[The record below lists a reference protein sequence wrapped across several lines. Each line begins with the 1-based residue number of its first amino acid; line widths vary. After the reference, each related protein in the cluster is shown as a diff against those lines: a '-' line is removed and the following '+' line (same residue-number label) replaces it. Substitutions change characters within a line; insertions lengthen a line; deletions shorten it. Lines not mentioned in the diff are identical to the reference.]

1 MADIKHPRH
10 EEALSGVKASKAR
23 LLSHAEARRKDKP
36 QELAAKKMQ
45 AVTGET
51 REPEPA
57 TAAEDFKIDYKAAAR
72 DALNRVQQELVTK
85 EIEQKVK
92 LELENEKLQE
102 QLNTFEA
109 MEFEETKTPSS
120 LDMKLKVISGK
131 RFGMVPQGNKIQ
143 SIISVAGHQVIRNL
157 SEPSEFTLMHL
168 DTYADYLRQ
177 VEPRIES
184 RAVRALLT
192 TGGPRMKKL
201 HGRHLEVY
209 GPYQVML
216 NVDGISIYTRTYVT
230 TDDDQMGQIYLGEEE
245 LKVRRIGHDAMMEQ
259 DAVHIGYEAD
269 VTAHLLD
276 TNGTKI
282 GVTGLL
288 DTGAVVKVMPIK
300 TWERM
305 GFTREDLIPTNLRLA
320 AANRGAI
327 YVAGRT
333 PITVLHMGGRDL
345 WMSFLVVE
353 NLDDADQFILGR
365 DFVRKF
371 DVMIDLNNGLIR
383 IRNPDRKYFKRPI
396 NRIITDE
403 NKVPVVLD
411 RKVKLQP
418 GQAVAA
424 IFRMRNLNSLSDSKQ
439 VCLVP
444 NPNSQSSVILGRSFS
459 VTRNGLCVSVLL
471 NTLDTTVSIQ
481 RAKKLG
487 YALPMRTDYEE
498 TQNFKKY
505 SVKDCPYHANKD
517 KILKRINE
525 LKSIHKLFS
534 MKSKTDDGLSSC
546 SNFPERPSS
555 YELDSDKPVLPEIE
569 HLKGKI
575 GEGDFEK
582 LQDLLNR
589 NADVFSK
596 HKADIGCCNF
606 VEHEIELEEGAVPH
620 REGARRMTPHK
631 SEACRAE
638 IEMLL
643 EYDMIEPSKSPWAC
657 GVVMAKKKGGQLRF
671 CCDFRYLNAVT
682 IKDAYPIP
690 RIDESLSKLG
700 DAKFF
705 TTLDLGSA
713 FWQVPL
719 RKKDR
724 EKTWESRDVLR
735 G

>member
-1 MADIKHPRH
+1 
-10 EEALSGVKASKAR
+10 
-23 LLSHAEARRKDKP
+23 
-36 QELAAKKMQ
+36 
-45 AVTGET
+45 
-51 REPEPA
+51 
-57 TAAEDFKIDYKAAAR
+57 
-72 DALNRVQQELVTK
+72 
-85 EIEQKVK
+85 
-92 LELENEKLQE
+92 
-102 QLNTFEA
+102 
-109 MEFEETKTPSS
+109 
-120 LDMKLKVISGK
+120 
-131 RFGMVPQGNKIQ
+131 
-143 SIISVAGHQVIRNL
+143 
-157 SEPSEFTLMHL
+157 
-168 DTYADYLRQ
+168 
-177 VEPRIES
+177 
-184 RAVRALLT
+184 
-192 TGGPRMKKL
+192 MKKL
-201 HGRHLEVY
+201 HGRYLEVY

-276 TNGTKI
+276 TNGTKL

-288 DTGAVVKVMPIK
+288 DTEAVVSVMPIK

-333 PITVLHMGGRDL
+333 PITVLHMGGRDF
-345 WMSFLVVE
+345 WMSFQVVE
-353 NLDDADQFILGR
+353 NPDDADQFILGR
-365 DFVRKF
+365 DFVRNF
-371 DVMIDLNNGLIR
+371 DVMVDLNNGLIR
-383 IRNPDRKYFKRPI
+383 IRKPDRKHVKRPI
-396 NRIITDE
+396 NRIITDK
-403 NKVPVVLD
+403 NKVPIFLD

-418 GQAVAA
+418 GQAVVA

-471 NTLDTTVSIQ
+471 NTMDTTVSIQ
-481 RAKKLG
+481 RGKKLC

-498 TQNFKKY
+498 TQNLKKY
-505 SVKDCPYHANKD
+505 SVKDCPYHANND
-517 KILKRINE
+517 KISKRINE

-534 MKSKTDDGLSSC
+534 MKSEMDDGLSSC
-546 SNFPERPSS
+546 STFPERPSS
-555 YELDSDKPVLPEIE
+555 YELESDKPVLPEIE

-582 LQDLLNR
+582 LRDLLNR

-596 HKADIGCCNF
+596 HKADIGCCYF

-690 RIDESLSKLG
+690 RIDESISKLG
-700 DAKFF
+700 DAKIF

-724 EKTWESRDVLR
+724 EKTGFACELGLYQWKRMPFGLCNATATFQRLMAQALTRVTKRYGNLVMCYVDDVVIATPTLEDHIDR
-735 G
+735 LDEVFGCMKRAGLKCKPSKCEILSDSIKYLGRMVDRHRVRSDPEAVEAVLTWKAPRTDTQLLSFPGFANYYREFI

>member
-1 MADIKHPRH
+1 M
-10 EEALSGVKASKAR
+10 
-23 LLSHAEARRKDKP
+23 
-36 QELAAKKMQ
+36 
-45 AVTGET
+45 
-51 REPEPA
+51 
-57 TAAEDFKIDYKAAAR
+57 
-72 DALNRVQQELVTK
+72 
-85 EIEQKVK
+85 
-92 LELENEKLQE
+92 
-102 QLNTFEA
+102 
-109 MEFEETKTPSS
+109 
-120 LDMKLKVISGK
+120 
-131 RFGMVPQGNKIQ
+131 
-143 SIISVAGHQVIRNL
+143 
-157 SEPSEFTLMHL
+157 
-168 DTYADYLRQ
+168 
-177 VEPRIES
+177 
-184 RAVRALLT
+184 
-192 TGGPRMKKL
+192 
-201 HGRHLEVY
+201 
-209 GPYQVML
+209 
-216 NVDGISIYTRTYVT
+216 T

-282 GVTGLL
+282 GVTVLL
-288 DTGAVVKVMPIK
+288 DTGAVVSVMPIK

-305 GFTREDLIPTNLRLA
+305 DFTREDLITTNLRLA

-327 YVAGRT
+327 YIAGRT

-353 NLDDADQFILGR
+353 NLDNADQFILGR
-365 DFVRKF
+365 DFVRNF

-383 IRNPDRKYFKRPI
+383 IRNPDRNYVKRPI
-396 NRIITDE
+396 NRITIDE
-403 NKVPVVLD
+403 NKVPIFLD

-418 GQAVAA
+418 GQAVVA
-424 IFRMRNLNSLSDSKQ
+424 IFRMKNLNSLSDSKQ

-481 RAKKLG
+481 RGKKLG

-498 TQNFKKY
+498 TQNLKKHN
-505 SVKDCPYHANKD
+505 VKDCPHHANKN

-525 LKSIHKLFS
+525 LRSIHKLFS
-534 MKSKTDDGLSSC
+534 MKSETDDGLSSC

-582 LQDLLNR
+582 LWDVLNR

-596 HKADIGCCNF
+596 HKADIGCYNF

-638 IEMLL
+638 IKMLL
-643 EYDMIEPSKSPWAC
+643 EYDMIEPSKLPWAR

-724 EKTWESRDVLR
+724 EKTGFACELGLYQWKRMPFGLCNAAATFQRLMAQALTGVTKETARMT
-735 G
+735 